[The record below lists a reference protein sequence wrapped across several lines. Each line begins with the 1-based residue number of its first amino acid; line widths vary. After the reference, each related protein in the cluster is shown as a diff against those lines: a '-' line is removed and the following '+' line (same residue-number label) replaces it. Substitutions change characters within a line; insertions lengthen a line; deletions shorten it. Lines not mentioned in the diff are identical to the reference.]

1 MSTFA
6 RPLVQNTLPPP
17 VVRVIRQFEA
27 DQVIFSHYADAANRR
42 PRDIS
47 AWRVR
52 VVEIE
57 RKLCAYNDA
66 GGGSVAGPYAAFA
79 APAAPPGAAA
89 ADFAVTQPGAIT
101 TANVANSYAVGYPS
115 NAWPWPIPAAGGRLP
130 TTPLVIVRVEL
141 ALPGGVVHRRPFG
154 LAIISSD
161 TSR

>member
-6 RPLVQNTLPPP
+6 RPLIQNTLPPP
-17 VVRVIRQFEA
+17 VVRVIRQFES
-27 DQVIFSHYADAANRR
+27 DQMIFSHYAAGEPLPRT

-47 AWRVR
+47 GWRAA
-52 VVEIE
+52 VVEVE
-57 RKLCAYNDA
+57 RKLCAYN
-66 GGGSVAGPYAAFA
+66 GSVTGPFAAFN

-89 ADFAVTQPGAIT
+89 GDFAVTQPGAIT
-101 TANVANSYAVGYPS
+101 ADNGVANSYAVRYPAD
-115 NAWPWPIPAAGGRLP
+115 AWPWPIPASGGRLP

-141 ALPGGVVHRRPFG
+141 TLPGGIVHRRPFG

>member
-6 RPLVQNTLPPP
+6 QPLVQNTLPPP
-17 VVRVIRQFEA
+17 VVRVIRQFES
-27 DQVIFSHYADAANRR
+27 DQVIFSHYANQR

-66 GGGSVAGPYAAFA
+66 GGSVAGPYAAFA

-89 ADFAVTQPGAIT
+89 ADFAVTQPDAV
-101 TANVANSYAVGYPS
+101 TAGGVANSYAIRYPAD
-115 NAWPWPIPAAGGRLP
+115 AWPWHIAAAGGRLP
-130 TTPLVIVRVEL
+130 TTPLVIVRVEI
-141 ALPGGVVHRRPFG
+141 ALPGGIVHRRPFG